1 MKIIFLNYLLF
12 LGCILVT
19 VLVLD
24 YLSSTFISILKTVY
38 DIRDFF
44 KFRKLDEKN
53 EEEEEVNEIIDDS
66 FTTQELAEV
75 ERFRARLDALR
86 KDKDGLYD
94 VHNVR
99 FDNFTGVETSE

>member
-1 MKIIFLNYLLF
+1 MNTFFLNYLLF

-19 VLVLD
+19 VLVLY
-24 YLSSTFISILKTVY
+24 YLSGIFLNILKTVY

-44 KFRKLDEKN
+44 KFRKLDKSI
-53 EEEEEVNEIIDDS
+53 EEEKVNEIIDDS

>member
-1 MKIIFLNYLLF
+1 MNMIFLNYLLF

-19 VLVLD
+19 VLILD
-24 YLSSTFISILKTVY
+24 CLSRMFLSIIKTIY

-44 KFRKLDEKN
+44 KFRKLDKST
-53 EEEEEVNEIIDDS
+53 EEEEINEIIDDS

>member
-1 MKIIFLNYLLF
+1 MKIFYLNYLLF
-12 LGCILVT
+12 LVCILDT
-19 VLVLD
+19 VLVLRC
-24 YLSSTFISILKTVY
+24 LSSMFLSIFLFFF

-44 KFRKLDEKN
+44 KFRKLDKSI
-53 EEEEEVNEIIDDS
+53 EEEKVNEIIDDS
-66 FTTQELAEV
+66 FTTQELVEV

>member
-1 MKIIFLNYLLF
+1 MNMIFLNYLLF

-24 YLSSTFISILKTVY
+24 YLSGMFLSITKTIY

-44 KFRKLDEKN
+44 KFRKLDKST
-53 EEEEEVNEIIDDS
+53 EEEEINEIIDDS

>member
-44 KFRKLDEKN
+44 KFRKLDEKT
-53 EEEEEVNEIIDDS
+53 EEEVNEIIDDS

>member
-12 LGCILVT
+12 LICVLGT
-19 VLVLD
+19 VFVLD
-24 YLSSTFISILKTVY
+24 YLSGMFLSIIKTVY

-44 KFRKLDEKN
+44 KFRKLDKN
-53 EEEEEVNEIIDDS
+53 TEEEEVNEIIDDS

>member
-1 MKIIFLNYLLF
+1 MNMIFLNYLLF

-24 YLSSTFISILKTVY
+24 YLSSTFISIIKTIC

-44 KFRKLDEKN
+44 KFRKLDEN
-53 EEEEEVNEIIDDS
+53 TEEEDVNEIIDDS

>member
-1 MKIIFLNYLLF
+1 MKIFFLNYLLF
-12 LGCILVT
+12 LVCILTT
-19 VLVLD
+19 VLVLRC
-24 YLSSTFISILKTVY
+24 LSSMFLSIFKTVY

-44 KFRKLDEKN
+44 KFRNLDKSI
-53 EEEEEVNEIIDDS
+53 EEEEVNEIIDDS

>member
-1 MKIIFLNYLLF
+1 MNIFFLNYLLF

-24 YLSSTFISILKTVY
+24 YLSGMFLSFLKTIY

-44 KFRKLDEKN
+44 KFRKLDKSTK
-53 EEEEEVNEIIDDS
+53 EEEVNEIIDDS

>member
-1 MKIIFLNYLLF
+1 MKIFFLNYFLF
-12 LGCILVT
+12 LVCILVT
-19 VLVLD
+19 VLVL
-24 YLSSTFISILKTVY
+24 YFLSAIFLSILNTIY

-44 KFRKLDEKN
+44 KFRKLDKST
-53 EEEEEVNEIIDDS
+53 EEEEINEIIDDS

>member
-1 MKIIFLNYLLF
+1 MNMIFLNYLLF
-12 LGCILVT
+12 FGCVLVT
-19 VLVLD
+19 VLLLD
-24 YLSSTFISILKTVY
+24 CLSGTFLSIFKTVC

-44 KFRKLDEKN
+44 KFRKLDKSI
-53 EEEEEVNEIIDDS
+53 EEEKVNEIIDDS

>member
-1 MKIIFLNYLLF
+1 MKEFFVNYIIVLV
-12 LGCILVT
+12 CILGT
-19 VLVLD
+19 FSLFYLIISLLPNILD
-24 YLSSTFISILKTVY
+24 SFFYLIDSFNFHKPAKH
-38 DIRDFF
+38 DEEDF
-44 KFRKLDEKN
+44 N
-53 EEEEEVNEIIDDS
+53 EVIDDS

-94 VHNVR
+94 VHDVR

>member
-1 MKIIFLNYLLF
+1 MNTIFLNYLLF

-24 YLSSTFISILKTVY
+24 YLSSMFLSILKTAY

-44 KFRKLDEKN
+44 KFRKLDEKT
-53 EEEEEVNEIIDDS
+53 EEEVNEIIDDS

>member
-24 YLSSTFISILKTVY
+24 YLSSTFISILKTIY

-44 KFRKLDEKN
+44 KFRKLDEKT
-53 EEEEEVNEIIDDS
+53 EEEVNEIIDDS

>member
-1 MKIIFLNYLLF
+1 MKIFFLNYFLF
-12 LGCILVT
+12 LVCILVT
-19 VLVLD
+19 VLVL
-24 YLSSTFISILKTVY
+24 YFLSAIFLSLLKTIY

-44 KFRKLDEKN
+44 KFRKLDEKT
-53 EEEEEVNEIIDDS
+53 EEEEVNEIIDDS

>member
-1 MKIIFLNYLLF
+1 MKIFFLNYLLF
-12 LGCILVT
+12 LVCILT
-19 VLVLD
+19 TILVL
-24 YLSSTFISILKTVY
+24 YCLSSMFLSIFKTVY
-38 DIRDFF
+38 DIKDFF
-44 KFRKLDEKN
+44 KFRKLDKSI
-53 EEEEEVNEIIDDS
+53 EEEKVNEIIDDS

>member
-1 MKIIFLNYLLF
+1 MKIFFLNYLLF
-12 LGCILVT
+12 LVCILTT
-19 VLVLD
+19 VLVLRC
-24 YLSSTFISILKTVY
+24 LSSMFLSIFKTVY

-44 KFRKLDEKN
+44 KFRKLDKSI
-53 EEEEEVNEIIDDS
+53 EEEKVNEIIDDS

>member
-1 MKIIFLNYLLF
+1 MNIFFLNYLLF

-19 VLVLD
+19 VLVL
-24 YLSSTFISILKTVY
+24 YCLSSMFVSILKTVY

-44 KFRKLDEKN
+44 KFRKLDEN
-53 EEEEEVNEIIDDS
+53 TEEEEINEIIDDS

>member
-1 MKIIFLNYLLF
+1 MNIFFLNYLLF

-19 VLVLD
+19 VLVLY
-24 YLSSTFISILKTVY
+24 YLSGIFLNILKTVY

-44 KFRKLDEKN
+44 KFRKLDKSI
-53 EEEEEVNEIIDDS
+53 EEEKVNEIIDDS

>member
-12 LGCILVT
+12 LVCVLGT
-19 VLVLD
+19 VFVLD
-24 YLSSTFISILKTVY
+24 YLSSTFISIIKTIY
-38 DIRDFF
+38 DIRGFF
-44 KFRKLDEKN
+44 KFRKLDEN
-53 EEEEEVNEIIDDS
+53 TEEEDVNEIIDDS

>member
-1 MKIIFLNYLLF
+1 MKEFFLNYLLIF
-12 LGCILVT
+12 
-19 VLVLD
+19 
-24 YLSSTFISILKTVY
+24 SILLFTISFVGLV
-38 DIRDFF
+38 FF
-44 KFRKLDEKN
+44 FIPLFVEKYFEVKN
-53 EEEEEVNEIIDDS
+53 IINLHKASKQIEEEDFNEVIDDS

-94 VHNVR
+94 VHDVR

>member
-12 LGCILVT
+12 LICVLGT
-19 VLVLD
+19 VFVLD
-24 YLSSTFISILKTVY
+24 YLSSMFLSLLKTVY

-44 KFRKLDEKN
+44 KFRKLDKST
-53 EEEEEVNEIIDDS
+53 EEEEVNEIIDDS

>member
-1 MKIIFLNYLLF
+1 MKIFYLNYLLF

-44 KFRKLDEKN
+44 KFRKLDKN
-53 EEEEEVNEIIDDS
+53 TEDEEVNVIIDDS
-66 FTTQELAEV
+66 ITTQELAEV

>member
-1 MKIIFLNYLLF
+1 MNIFFLNYLLF

-19 VLVLD
+19 FLVLY
-24 YLSSTFISILKTVY
+24 YLSTMFLSLLKTIY

-44 KFRKLDEKN
+44 KFRKLDEN
-53 EEEEEVNEIIDDS
+53 TEEEEVNEIIDDS

>member
-1 MKIIFLNYLLF
+1 MNMIFLNYLLF
-12 LGCILVT
+12 FGCVLVT

-24 YLSSTFISILKTVY
+24 CLSGMFLSIVKTIY

-44 KFRKLDEKN
+44 KFRKLDKST
-53 EEEEEVNEIIDDS
+53 EEEDVNEIIDDS

>member
-1 MKIIFLNYLLF
+1 MKIFFLNYLLF
-12 LGCILVT
+12 LVCILTT
-19 VLVLD
+19 VLVLRC
-24 YLSSTFISILKTVY
+24 LSSMFLSIFKTVY

-44 KFRKLDEKN
+44 KFRNLDKSI
-53 EEEEEVNEIIDDS
+53 EEEEINEIIDDS

>member
-1 MKIIFLNYLLF
+1 MRKCARFEKVSFNQFKEDFKDFNLN
-12 LGCILVT
+12 
-19 VLVLD
+19 D
-24 YLSSTFISILKTVY
+24 
-38 DIRDFF
+38 
-44 KFRKLDEKN
+44 
-53 EEEEEVNEIIDDS
+53 EEEVNEIIDDS

-94 VHNVR
+94 VHDVR

>member
-24 YLSSTFISILKTVY
+24 YLSSTFISFLKTVY

-44 KFRKLDEKN
+44 KFRKLDGN
-53 EEEEEVNEIIDDS
+53 TEEEVNEIIDDS

>member
-1 MKIIFLNYLLF
+1 MKIFYLNYLLF
-12 LGCILVT
+12 LVCILAT
-19 VLVLD
+19 VLVLCC
-24 YLSSTFISILKTVY
+24 LSSMFLSIFKTVF

-44 KFRKLDEKN
+44 KFRKLDKSI
-53 EEEEEVNEIIDDS
+53 EEEKVNEIIDDS

>member
-1 MKIIFLNYLLF
+1 MNMIFLNYLLF
-12 LGCILVT
+12 LICILVT
-19 VLVLD
+19 VLLLD
-24 YLSSTFISILKTVY
+24 YLSGTFLSIIKTIY

-44 KFRKLDEKN
+44 KFRKLDKST
-53 EEEEEVNEIIDDS
+53 EEEDVNEIIDDS

>member
-1 MKIIFLNYLLF
+1 MNMIFLNYLLF

-24 YLSSTFISILKTVY
+24 YLSSTFISLLKTVY
-38 DIRDFF
+38 DIRDLF
-44 KFRKLDEKN
+44 KFRKLDEKT
-53 EEEEEVNEIIDDS
+53 EEEEVNEIIDDS

>member
-1 MKIIFLNYLLF
+1 MKIFFLNYLLF
-12 LGCILVT
+12 LVCILAT
-19 VLVLD
+19 VLVLRC
-24 YLSSTFISILKTVY
+24 LSSMFLSIFKTVY

-44 KFRKLDEKN
+44 KFRKLDKSI
-53 EEEEEVNEIIDDS
+53 EEEKVNEIIDDS